1 MEGTELRSI
10 RQRLGLTQGEL
21 ARAVGVASNTVAR
34 WERGELSMSDSAALR
49 LEEIAA
55 VGRAGSAVTRPN
67 GFVRDPYHK
76 AILDRIQGYLDPDVF
91 EACAVELVRRDGWSV
106 VPVRGG
112 KDDGFDGAVADG
124 VGEPF
129 PLVVTTS
136 KDLVRNLK
144 QSLKAAQRGGWNA
157 KRAIFATSRGISG
170 ATRRKLYNAAQ
181 EVGIPLV
188 QTYDRDWFANR
199 LYENPS
205 WCSRLLELT
214 GRPRALSVFPR
225 TQRPV
230 LGDAVLGRER
240 DMQWLLSRHGDCL
253 LIGGPASGKT
263 FLLRS
268 LALQGDALFLVDGDR
283 EGIAND
289 LRELQPSA
297 VIVDDAHVQTVL
309 IETLAQVRQE
319 VGAPQV
325 RIIATS
331 WPDQARAVCNVLQ
344 IAKKDVCELDL
355 LDADTIVEVIKSVGV
370 QGPDQ
375 LLAIIRQQAAGRPGL
390 AATLARLCAA
400 GDVKQVVNGEALLD
414 QLVPGLDRLMG
425 ADVKRLLAPFALGG
439 DSGVTQDRVAQYLG
453 ASTFDISS
461 KIAGLAAAGIV
472 REMPRRAM
480 NEPAAISVEPIPMR
494 WALVRDIFF
503 GGPGSLD
510 YRPLLEG
517 VSSRYDMVKTLI
529 GARSHG
535 ALIPGLLSHVED
547 IGSASLWSEYALIG
561 PLETQYVIDNHPEL
575 ILDIAQPA
583 LMRMPETVI
592 PKLLDNV
599 RREHYEFGFQYR
611 GAIKELER
619 WAVHISPTV
628 EVEEVLSRRSTL
640 VRATERWWRDTQE
653 HVIAIHMMC
662 IALKPGLDYSSLD
675 PGAGMTLRVVR
686 GTYPAPMLERLTELW
701 PTVMSVLSRAEVV
714 PCHDLFDLVRTWL
727 YEDQD
732 CPSPEETRAVMLA
745 FGERMLRD
753 IADSTRKHPGV
764 QHLLRNQF
772 SRHYPDLDLILD
784 PDFEAIYPMPLSYSV
799 KEHIKAADRLAVR
812 LSEQT
817 IEDVAELLGRV
828 HAEARFASFNVSGS
842 VLSTACKRLADGVP
856 DPLAAAEIF
865 IDRGLPG
872 DVVQPFLLKAAA
884 DDCPGW
890 AGLVFRCLNE
900 HPYEQ
905 PAVSTII
912 THPNPPS
919 NLLSAAILKSGN
931 MVETVEELCCAGQV
945 NDAVLQELFR
955 SDDTLVASAAA
966 IGHWF
971 AQARGRMGEPHGELW
986 RHTILRATFGQ
997 SGRTQLSHY
1006 WLGEI
1011 LSNDGV
1017 LATDWLLAGLG
1028 RGENWSFFEDEGIV
1042 RKALSAMSFRQR
1054 RMVLRAL
1061 PVRTAWP
1068 PEALARV
1075 LVDEDSDLYR
1085 ELLESPDLAGY
1096 HLSPLAGKPNDVWG
1110 TKAMLALDAGYS
1122 VSRIVSATTA
1132 AGTSWAG
1139 EASKMWAEWG
1149 AAFEQLQ
1156 GKSNSDTRVLDIA
1169 RLGIEIMGKYEQ
1181 EAEERER
1188 YQAVHGS

>member
-21 ARAVGVASNTVAR
+21 AQAVGVASNTVAR

-55 VGRAGSAVTRPN
+55 VGRSGSAVTRPN
-67 GFVRDPYHK
+67 SVVRDPYHK
-76 AILDRIQGYLDPDVF
+76 AILAGLQGRLDPDVF
-91 EACAVELVRRDGWSV
+91 EACAVELVRQDGWSV

-129 PLVVTTS
+129 PLVVTTN

-144 QSLKAAQRGGWNA
+144 QSLKAAQRSGCEA

-170 ATRRKLYNAAQ
+170 ATRRKLYDAAQ
-181 EVGIPLV
+181 EVGILLV
-188 QTYDRDWFANR
+188 QTYDLDWFANR
-199 LYENPS
+199 LYENPG
-205 WCSRLLELT
+205 WCMCLLGLT

-240 DMQWLLSRHGDCL
+240 DMQWLISRQGDCL

-297 VIVDDAHVQTVL
+297 VIVDDAHVQTGL

-319 VGAPQV
+319 VGAPYV

-331 WPDQARAVCNVLQ
+331 WPGQAPAVRNALQ
-344 IAKKDVCELDL
+344 IAEKDVHELDL
-355 LDADTIVEVIKSVGV
+355 LDADTIVEVVKSVGV
-370 QGPDQ
+370 QGPDE

-400 GDVKQVVNGEALLD
+400 GDVKQVVSGEALLD
-414 QLVPGLDRLMG
+414 QLVPGFDRLMG
-425 ADVKRLLAPFALGG
+425 ADIKRLLAPFALGG

-461 KIAGLAAAGIV
+461 KVAGLAAAGIV
-472 REMPRRAM
+472 REVPRRAM
-480 NEPAAISVEPIPMR
+480 DELAAISVEPIQMR

-517 VSSRYDMVKTLI
+517 VSSRYDIVKTLI
-529 GARSHG
+529 GARTYG
-535 ALIPGLLSHVED
+535 ASILGLLSHVED
-547 IGSASLWSEYALIG
+547 IGSASLWSEYAMIG
-561 PLETQYVIDNHPEL
+561 PLETHYVIDNHPEL
-575 ILDIAQPA
+575 ILDIAQSA

-599 RREHYEFGFQYR
+599 RREDYEFGFQYR

-628 EVEEVLSRRSTL
+628 EVEEVLGRRSTL
-640 VRATERWWRDTQE
+640 VQATERWWRNTQQ

-675 PGAGMTLRVVR
+675 PGTGMTLRVVR

-701 PTVMSVLSRAEVV
+701 PTVMSVLRGAAVV
-714 PCHDLFDLVRTWL
+714 PCHGLFDLVGTWL
-727 YEDQD
+727 YEDRD
-732 CPSPEETRAVMLA
+732 CPPPEETRAVMLA

-753 IADSTRKHPGV
+753 IADSTRNRPGV
-764 QHLLRNQF
+764 QHLLRNRF
-772 SRHYPDLDLILD
+772 GRDYPDLDLTLD
-784 PDFEAIYPMPLSYSV
+784 PDFEAIYPIPLSYSI
-799 KEHIKAADRLAVR
+799 EEYSKAAARLAVR
-812 LSEQT
+812 LSGRS

-842 VLSTACKRLADGVP
+842 VLPTACKLLADGIP
-856 DPLAAAEIF
+856 DPLAVAEAF
-865 IDRGLPG
+865 IGRGLPG

-890 AGLVFRCLNE
+890 AGLVYRCLYE
-900 HPYEQ
+900 PPYEQ

-912 THPNPPS
+912 THPKPPS
-919 NLLSAAILKSGN
+919 NLISAAILKSGK
-931 MVETVEELCCAGQV
+931 MVEMVEGLCRAGQV

-955 SDDTLVASAAA
+955 SDDVLVASAAA
-966 IGHWF
+966 IGHWS
-971 AQARGRMGEPHGELW
+971 AQAKGHIGEPHRGLW

-997 SGRTQLSHY
+997 SGRTQLSDY
-1006 WLGEI
+1006 WLEEI
-1011 LSNDGV
+1011 LSNDSV
-1017 LATDWLLAGLG
+1017 LATDWLLAGLAH
-1028 RGENWSFFEDEGIV
+1028 GENWSFFQDEGIV
-1042 RKALSAMSFRQR
+1042 LKALGAMSFQQR
-1054 RMVLRAL
+1054 STVLRAF
-1061 PVRTAWP
+1061 PVSIARA
-1068 PEALARV
+1068 PEAFARV

-1085 ELLESPDLAGY
+1085 ELLDSPDLAAY
-1096 HLSPLAGKPNDVWG
+1096 HLSPLAGKPNDVWA

-1122 VSRIVSATTA
+1122 VSNIVSATTA

-1139 EASKMWAEWG
+1139 EESKMWAEWRG
-1149 AAFEQLQ
+1149 AFEQLR

-1169 RLGIEIMGKYEQ
+1169 LLGIEIMRKYEQ
-1181 EAEERER
+1181 AAEERER